1 MKTIFNPYKG
11 IQRQATRSNCDIV
24 CLTGN
29 AGGGKTLNLVMDDA
43 YDVLTNP
50 KYRVTYIRKNED
62 QFFASGGIADTFRK
76 VFPLRKDGENYIG
89 KQRPIGTITQSRYK
103 GVSFDN
109 GAKANFM
116 HVADENPKVLEDRF
130 KGVQTNK
137 IKMDEADAFD
147 FATPFYIITR
157 LRGGGKG
164 KKQLICSQNPERE
177 CWMRVFCGSGANG
190 GGWIN
195 DDGTVN
201 EDMNGVVRFLYM
213 IDGTL
218 DNVVW
223 GNSKKEVYDK
233 CKEEID
239 GKLKLLKR
247 ANISYNHLIKSC
259 VFFNLSVLDNEVL
272 LAENPDYIG
281 SLSNSVASK
290 AQLYTDWNYS
300 KYDDRVFVED
310 SVKSDSIFNLFS
322 NPPRRNGEIIITCDP
337 ASVGED
343 NMVMMAWDGYHC
355 FDIEY
360 HQTLEWNMVQPTIR
374 KFMIKHNV
382 VDKYGMLDNKRLYLD
397 TQRFEYLVDSFVGCY
412 KYRGDASTT
421 NRGASGYAKF
431 KDESAFKAV
440 EMINN
445 GLITFDKSLKDMVYK
460 HQMSKKTDTTIC
472 RQLLEESK
480 VFVFDKNDY
489 GKIKL
494 KNKLNQGHSL
504 KGKSPDLFDNIVIRI
519 GGNIYDVWKILENGI
534 DSKAN
539 KIANNKPLMAE
550 DLINESEKVRNNTPS
565 VTNMTDFFRN
575 LY

>member
-1 MKTIFNPYKG
+1 MRTEWNPYKG
-11 IQRQATRSNCDIV
+11 IQRAATRSNCDIV

-76 VFPLRKDGENYIG
+76 VFPLRKDGESYLG
-89 KQRPIGTITQSRYK
+89 KQRPIGTLTQSRYK
-103 GVSFDN
+103 GVTFDN

-116 HVADENPKVLEDRF
+116 HVADENPKTLEDRF

-177 CWMRVFCGSGANG
+177 CWMRVFCGSGVNG
-190 GGWIN
+190 GGWIA
-195 DDGTVN
+195 DDGQVI
-201 EDMNGVVRFLYM
+201 EDMNGVVRFFYM
-213 IDGTL
+213 KDGTL
-218 DNVVW
+218 DNIIW
-223 GNSKKEVYDK
+223 GKSKAEVYNN

-239 GKLKLLKR
+239 SKLKVLKR
-247 ANISYNHLIKSC
+247 ANISYTNLIKSC
-259 VFFNLSVLDNEVL
+259 VFFNVSVLDNEIL

-300 KYDDRVFVED
+300 KLDDKFSVED
-310 SVKSDSIFNLFS
+310 TVKSESIVKLFT
-322 NPPRRNGEIIITCDP
+322 NAPRRNGEIIVTCDP

-343 NMVMMAWDGYHC
+343 NMVMMAWDGFHC

-360 HQTLEWNMVQPTIR
+360 HQTLEWNMVQPTIK
-374 KFMIKHNV
+374 KFMMKHNLI
-382 VDKYGMLDNKRLYLD
+382 DRNGLMDSSKLFID
-397 TQRFEYLVDSFVGCY
+397 TQRFEYLIDSFIGCY
-412 KYRGDASTT
+412 RYRGDGSTT
-421 NRGASGYAKF
+421 QRGKSTYSKF

-445 GLITFDKSLKDMVYK
+445 GLISFDPILRDMVYK
-460 HQMSKKTDTTIC
+460 HQMSKTKDSTIC
-472 RQLLEESK
+472 KQLLDESK

-494 KNKLNQGHSL
+494 KNKLSQGHSL
-504 KGKSPDLFDNIVIRI
+504 RGKSPDLMDNIVIRV
-519 GGNIYDVWKILENGI
+519 GGSIYDVWRILESGI
-534 DSKAN
+534 DAKTYKN
-539 KIANNKPLMAE
+539 NNNKPLMAE
-550 DLINESEKVRNNTPS
+550 DLMKESERNGFNTPMVS
-565 VTNMTDFFRN
+565 NMTDFFNN